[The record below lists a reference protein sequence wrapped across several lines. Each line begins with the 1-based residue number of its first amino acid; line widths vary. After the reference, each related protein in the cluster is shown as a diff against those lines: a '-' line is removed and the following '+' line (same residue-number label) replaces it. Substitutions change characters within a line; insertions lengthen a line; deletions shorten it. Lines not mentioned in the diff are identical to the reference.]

1 MEINAR
7 GDLRIDRDRNKVYKQ
22 ENCARCHALTKFL
35 KRELVVTPKK
45 SQHRLSRTV

>member
-22 ENCARCHALTKFL
+22 ENSARCHALTKFL
-35 KRELVVTPKK
+35 KK
-45 SQHRLSRTV
+45 RTCSDS